1 VIEDALD
8 KVKKLRGVK
17 WEWNDLASEVTKAA
31 PNTGLIAQ
39 EVKEVLPEVVKERED
54 GYLGLD
60 YAKMVGLLVEAI
72 KEQQIQIENLK
83 IELTECKKQ
92 KGL

>member
-1 VIEDALD
+1 MGKVRKLNGVI
-8 KVKKLRGVK
+8 
-17 WEWNDLASEVTKAA
+17 WEWNNEASEVTKAA

-39 EVKEVLPEVVKERED
+39 EVQQVLPEVVKERED

-60 YAKMVGLLVEAI
+60 YSKMVGLLVEGI
-72 KEQQIQIENLK
+72 KEQQLQIEKLQLEVANLK
-83 IELTECKKQ
+83 IQ